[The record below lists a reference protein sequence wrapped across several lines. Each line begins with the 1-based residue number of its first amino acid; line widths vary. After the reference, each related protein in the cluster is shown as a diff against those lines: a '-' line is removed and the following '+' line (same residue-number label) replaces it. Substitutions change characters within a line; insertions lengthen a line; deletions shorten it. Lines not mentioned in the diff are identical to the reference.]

1 MDTGNLNMMV
11 RQILRNLAIMGE
23 EAAVVATAK
32 HIIEFWEPRMI
43 AALEAE
49 ASPDNAAI
57 LEAIRSNKA

>member
-1 MDTGNLNMMV
+1 MDIGHLNMMV

-49 ASPDNAAI
+49 ASLDNAAI